1 MAIRPDTPGSRPG
14 FLVHRNPDLPLPEDR
29 RAYPQ
34 PVLRLVAS
42 RPDYVAFRAGWRSLR
57 NADDF
62 EALRRRH
69 WVEPLQALRHGP
81 VGFVAQLPGSIR
93 APLLRLVSQRLP
105 MRFDIGGR
113 NGGSTWCGIVESLSG
128 EGDGILVQARGFALR
143 LVESRIGWAWRV
155 AIPDT
160 EGLRE
165 SIELYDRQGSPLVS
179 IGPAPGCRPDE
190 RWTFGR
196 LLRHALAGS
205 PEQALTRSPDHE
217 PASRRP
223 NRD

>member
-1 MAIRPDTPGSRPG
+1 MAIRPDTPSSHPG
-14 FLVHRNPDLPLPEDR
+14 FPVHCNPGILPP
-29 RAYPQ
+29 AAAPMHPQ

-42 RPDYVAFRAGWRSLR
+42 RPDYVAFRAGWRALR
-57 NADDF
+57 DADDF

-69 WVEPLQALRHGP
+69 WVEPLQALRHAP
-81 VGFVAQLPGSIR
+81 VGFVAQLPHGIGE
-93 APLLRLVSQRLP
+93 PLMRLVSQRLP

-113 NGGSTWCGIVESLSG
+113 CGAPAWYGVVESLT
-128 EGDGILVQARGFALR
+128 GDNDGLLLQARGFALR
-143 LVESRIGWAWRV
+143 LAESRIGWAWRV

-165 SIELYDRQGSPLVS
+165 SIELFDRQGAPLVS

-205 PEQALTRSPDHE
+205 PE
-217 PASRRP
+217 
-223 NRD
+223 